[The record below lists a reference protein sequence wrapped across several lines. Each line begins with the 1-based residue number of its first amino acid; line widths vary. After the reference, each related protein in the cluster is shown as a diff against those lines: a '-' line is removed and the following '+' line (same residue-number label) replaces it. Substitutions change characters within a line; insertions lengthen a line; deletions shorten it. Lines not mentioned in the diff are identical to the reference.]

1 MSQPS
6 FKFSIVAVCGI
17 IFSGAV
23 MGGTWLQRLE
33 PSSFFQVNASTI
45 QPDNPEVQ
53 ANPSSGKRHQLTYEE
68 WVALLAR
75 EAKVA
80 AAKQPDRLTILAG
93 DSLSLWFPAEMLPSG
108 FTWLNQGISGETSA
122 GLLQRL
128 RLFDSTQPDTILVM
142 IGINDLIRGVRR
154 ETLLAN
160 HLEIVR
166 HLKAAHPKA
175 RIVVQSI
182 LPHGS
187 SQTVEQLTPPGRAL
201 PPWAERLAIVPN
213 ASIRELNR
221 QLATMAEAEKVAFLD
236 IHPYFADERG
246 DLQMQLTTDG
256 LHLNPLGYAVWRSQ
270 LEPLGNLPRTVSTS
284 R

>member
-1 MSQPS
+1 M
-6 FKFSIVAVCGI
+6 VAVCGI
-17 IFSGAV
+17 MLSGAV
-23 MGGTWLQRLE
+23 MGGTWMQRLD
-33 PSSFFQVNASTI
+33 PFSFFQVNASTL
-45 QPDNPEVQ
+45 QPDNVEVS
-53 ANPSSGKRHQLTYEE
+53 ASPSNGKRYQLTYEE

-128 RLFDSTQPDTILVM
+128 KLFDATQPETILVM

-166 HLKAAHPKA
+166 HLKTAHPKA

-201 PPWAERLAIVPN
+201 PPWAERLAAVSN

-236 IHPYFADERG
+236 LHPYFTDERG

-270 LEPLGNLPRTVSTS
+270 LEQLRNLPRVATTPG
-284 R
+284 